1 MLTPGMSYTKP
12 MKLRLLEAEPLSN
25 AAPDDA
31 FAYDSPNARFGTPKS
46 RFSGWRGGV
55 FASILLTTGVLFLNL
70 ILVIVSATTW
80 NAKDG
85 IATAFTG
92 NCTTAARW
100 TTGIHLIINLLGSV
114 LLGASNYCMQRLVA
128 PSRRELDAAHARKK
142 LMDIGAPSVRNLFL
156 IGKGRVALW
165 TLLGLSS
172 LPLHLL

>member
-1 MLTPGMSYTKP
+1 VSRHAYSRYELHKTNGAQAPGAGASLERGSRRCFRVRLTKRSIRYTKITF
-12 MKLRLLEAEPLSN
+12 LWLA
-25 AAPDDA
+25 
-31 FAYDSPNARFGTPKS
+31 
-46 RFSGWRGGV
+46 WWI

-85 IATAFTG
+85 IAAAFTG

-156 IGKGRVALW
+156 IGKGRVAL
-165 TLLGLSS
+165 
-172 LPLHLL
+172 

>member
-1 MLTPGMSYTKP
+1 
-12 MKLRLLEAEPLSN
+12 
-25 AAPDDA
+25 
-31 FAYDSPNARFGTPKS
+31 
-46 RFSGWRGGV
+46 
-55 FASILLTTGVLFLNL
+55 VLFLNV

-85 IATAFTG
+85 MATAFTG

-100 TTGIHLIINLLGSV
+100 TTGIHLLINLLGSV

-128 PSRRELDAAHARKK
+128 PTRRELDAAHARKK
-142 LMDIGAPSVRNLFL
+142 WMDIGAPSVRNLFL